1 MPRTFRSLVTKAGLA
16 ASALSMAVVFC
27 AGLLSLYV
35 ARDGILKAINNEMDN
50 RADLISL
57 HISSSLENLVGNLA
71 GMARNALVGNALAD
85 SKGRDNYLRPFL
97 NSSNTIGGIRV
108 RIVLSDYAGRLL
120 ASNQTVV
127 PSEYD
132 PELSK
137 RVVES
142 GVPQI
147 SLSNEQ
153 GQVLLTMA
161 WPVLYA
167 NTGLPEGALS
177 YTFDFDQI
185 LQDVFMEKKNTSAF
199 RIICSSQ
206 EGEQLFSLTHG
217 VAPPEE
223 SLSLRSVAKL
233 PNILKQWN
241 MQVEVWTDK
250 ARYTGEVW
258 RLIVGYTV
266 IGLLGMILL
275 IPTGVLVVR
284 RLLRRLRELEAVAC
298 KVVET
303 RSLEQVF
310 SEQGDDEIASLGKSF
325 NVMLEDLRQAQ
336 QELKSEA
343 NKEVRVHSERLRRV
357 LAETAEGYA
366 RIDVDNHLVLE
377 VNEAFCHMAGVSCKI
392 WEGQPPPDFLRLFVE
407 RAERAQNVAS
417 WTDEVRVEDAD
428 GKERM
433 FLLHVSLD
441 IDQERRKQLIVFVT
455 DMTSL
460 RAVEQELQ
468 RGNAKLSATV
478 ALLENRDRELTAL
491 NKMNELLLAIKS
503 KEEAYQII
511 GRKGAKIFPDA
522 SGALAILQTD
532 GETLNVM
539 AAWGRERVCH
549 ESFNVLDCWGM
560 RQGRIFESN
569 EQSAVSC
576 SHLCEQTSSGY
587 VCIPLMVKGKI
598 LGLLWS
604 EVRQDD
610 SQAASGQREILVSF
624 SEAIKMSLSNL
635 ELREALQFQAT
646 RDPLTGLYNRRHF
659 NETLEIEIAK
669 ADRLG
674 APLSVAAFDL
684 DRFKS
689 VNDQYGHE
697 SGDVVLTR
705 FAALL
710 KEKSRKSDAAFRIG
724 GEEFVLLLPGTDV
737 PGAVRCV
744 ENIRSSLELTQ
755 ISLSGAMTIKVTVSC
770 GVAQLPEHGK
780 DGKSLLRAADD
791 ALYKAKEQGRNRIV
805 VAEVVPE
812 PGKSTAGSPEMGA

>member
-27 AGLLSLYV
+27 AGLMSLFV

-57 HISSSLENLVGNLA
+57 HISSSLENLVGDLS
-71 GMARNALVGNALAD
+71 GMARNALMGNALAD
-85 SKGRDNYLRPFL
+85 SKGRDNYLRPYL
-97 NSSNTIGGIRV
+97 NSSNTISGIPM

-147 SLSNEQ
+147 SLRNEQ
-153 GQVLLTMA
+153 GQVLLAMA

-185 LQDVFMEKKNTSAF
+185 LHGVFMEKKGPSAF
-199 RIICSSQ
+199 RIFCSTP
-206 EGEQLFSLTHG
+206 EGKHLFSLTHG
-217 VAPPEE
+217 AEPPEE
-223 SLSLRSVAKL
+223 SLSLRSAIEM
-233 PNILKQWN
+233 PNILKHWS

-250 ARYTGEVW
+250 TRYTNEVW
-258 RLIVGYTV
+258 RLIIGYTV
-266 IGLLGMILL
+266 IGLLGMVLL

-303 RSLEQVF
+303 RSLEHGF
-310 SEQGDDEIASLGKSF
+310 SEQGGDEIASLGKSF
-325 NVMLEDLRQAQ
+325 NIMLNDLRQAQ

-343 NKEVRVHSERLRRV
+343 NKEIRVHSERLRRV

-366 RIDVDNHLVLE
+366 RIDVDNRVVLE
-377 VNEAFCHMAGVSCKI
+377 VNEAFCHMAGVSCKL
-392 WEGQPPPDFLRLFVE
+392 WEGQPPPDFLRVFVE
-407 RAERAQNVAS
+407 RAESARSVAS
-417 WTDEVRVEDAD
+417 WTDEVRVEDVD
-428 GKERM
+428 GTTRM
-433 FLLHVSLD
+433 FLLHASLD
-441 IDQERRKQLIVFVT
+441 IDQEGNKQLIVFVT
-455 DMTSL
+455 DMTGL
-460 RAVEQELQ
+460 RTAEQELQ
-468 RGNAKLSATV
+468 RGNVKLSETV

-503 KEEAYQII
+503 REEAYQII
-511 GRKGAKIFPDA
+511 GRKGAKIFPGA
-522 SGALAILQTD
+522 SGALAILQAD
-532 GETLNVM
+532 GETLDVM
-539 AAWGRERVCH
+539 AAWGRERVCQ
-549 ESFNVLDCWGM
+549 ESFTVLDCWGM
-560 RQGRIFESN
+560 RQGRIVESN
-569 EQSAVSC
+569 EQSAVAC
-576 SHLCEQTSSGY
+576 AHLCEHISTTH
-587 VCIPLMVKGKI
+587 VCIPLMVKGKT

-604 EVRQDD
+604 EVRQDGA
-610 SQAASGQREILVSF
+610 QAAPGQREILISF

-635 ELREALQFQAT
+635 DLREALHYQAT

-697 SGDVVLTR
+697 AGDVVLIR

-710 KEKSRKSDAAFRIG
+710 QEKSRKSDAAFRIG

-737 PGAVRCV
+737 NGAVRCV
-744 ENIRSSLELTQ
+744 ENIRTSLERTRIKFL
-755 ISLSGAMTIKVTVSC
+755 GAVTIAVTVSC

-805 VAEVVPE
+805 VAELAPE
-812 PGKSTAGSPEMGA
+812 QGEGAAESPETGA